1 MQTLNQLETEPLPIE
16 EEERRHTRR
25 LIVGM
30 LCALLLTGSV
40 CGGYLYLRKRH
51 ERQVAATVAAE
62 QIEKDKGK
70 KEKAKVEVAVDEART
85 EGKKSILGGTIHN
98 ISSETLHN
106 IAVELQLRRRI
117 GGATEARIV
126 IPESSELA
134 PDATT
139 HYRVELPAQDYG
151 TATFSRVVTS
161 DTHLAIAYR
170 AMPGA
175 ARPPLPPVPA
185 GKVVVVPRPA
195 PKEGEFLNTEQNPS
209 KVP

>member
-16 EEERRHTRR
+16 EEERRHTKR

-51 ERQVAATVAAE
+51 ERQVAAAVAAQKVE
-62 QIEKDKGK
+62 
-70 KEKAKVEVAVDEART
+70 KEKPKIEVAVDEART

-98 ISSETLHN
+98 ISSDTLHN
-106 IAVELQLRRRI
+106 VAIELQLRRRT
-117 GGATEARIV
+117 GSATESRVV
-126 IPESSELA
+126 IPEDTELA
-134 PDATT
+134 PDAKT
-139 HYRVELPAQDYG
+139 HYRLEVPVQDYG
-151 TATFSRVVTS
+151 SATFSRVVTS
-161 DTHLAIAYR
+161 DTHVAIAYR
-170 AMPGA
+170 AIPGA

-185 GKVVVVPRPA
+185 GKTIIVARPA
-195 PKEGEFLNTEQNPS
+195 PKEGEFLNTEKNPG

>member
-25 LIVGM
+25 LMAGV

-40 CGGYLYLRKRH
+40 FGGYLYLRKRH
-51 ERQVAATVAAE
+51 ERQIAAAVAAE
-62 QIEKDKGK
+62 KVE
-70 KEKAKVEVAVDEART
+70 KEKARVEVAVDEARI
-85 EGKKSILGGTIHN
+85 EGKKSILGGTLHN
-98 ISSETLHN
+98 ISNDTLHN
-106 IAVELQLRRRI
+106 VAVELQLRRRT
-117 GGATEARIV
+117 GGTTETRIV

-134 PDATT
+134 PDSRTY
-139 HYRVELPAQDYG
+139 YRLELPVQDYG
-151 TATFSRVVTS
+151 SATFSRVVTTDS
-161 DTHLAIAYR
+161 HVAIAYR

-185 GKVVVVPRPA
+185 GKTIVVARPA
-195 PKEGEFLNTEQNPS
+195 PKDGEFINTEQNPG